1 MSNQAS
7 RIVAYLSGG
16 IAFVT
21 SALIYLIYVYQ
32 LGFPDG
38 FISELGYAQ
47 RNLAYL
53 FIGIS
58 VGLGTYFIYLGAI
71 ASRKWIGRRLA
82 IAVFLYVIS
91 AIVISMINYYYR
103 LHLPGSTGG

>member
-1 MSNQAS
+1 MSNQTS

-16 IAFVT
+16 IAFVA
-21 SALIYLIYVYQ
+21 SVLVYLIYVYQ

-38 FISELGYAQ
+38 FISELGHAQ

-58 VGLGTYFIYLGAI
+58 LGLGTYFIYLGTI
-71 ASRKWIGRRLA
+71 AARKSIGRRLA
-82 IAVFLYVIS
+82 IAASLYVIC
-91 AIVISMINYYYR
+91 AIVISIIDYYYR
-103 LHLPGSTGG
+103 LNLPGSAGG

>member
-7 RIVAYLSGG
+7 RIAAYLSGG
-16 IAFVT
+16 IAFIASV
-21 SALIYLIYVYQ
+21 LIYLTYVYQ

-38 FISELGYAQ
+38 FISQLGYAQ

-58 VGLGTYFIYLGAI
+58 VVLGTYFVYLGAI
-71 ASRKWIGRRLA
+71 ASRKLIGRRLA
-82 IAVFLYVIS
+82 IAVFLYVVC
-91 AIVISMINYYYR
+91 IVIISIIHYYYV